1 MGLGEMLCRSLQK
14 VHGHRTAQGRSRRG
28 CGMLCVAQGHRITS
42 YGLWHA
48 YKKKK
53 TGLPTGMSHRTACGW
68 SQVCID
74 SGLAALWPCTFC
86 SDPVLRWIENWLYG
100 RQQIV
105 VLNGQYSD
113 WKWILSGVPQGSV
126 LGPLLFVVYI
136 NDIDEQIVSKIVK
149 FADDTKIY
157 HIVQSP
163 RDIENIAVTSPQ
175 TSSITSMVQGL
186 ANALQYW

>member
-1 MGLGEMLCRSLQK
+1 M
-14 VHGHRTAQGRSRRG
+14 
-28 CGMLCVAQGHRITS
+28 
-42 YGLWHA
+42 
-48 YKKKK
+48 
-53 TGLPTGMSHRTACGW
+53 
-68 SQVCID
+68 
-74 SGLAALWPCTFC
+74 
-86 SDPVLRWIENWLYG
+86 
-100 RQQIV
+100 
-105 VLNGQYSD
+105 
-113 WKWILSGVPQGSV
+113 LSGVPQRSV

-186 ANALQYW
+186 ANALQY